1 VRVKSHKLRD
11 KEGKSDILIL
21 AVVALTSFLRVG
33 FEAKIVKMRSLEFPV
48 SSGSH
53 FQEI

>member
-1 VRVKSHKLRD
+1 MRGNPHKLSD
-11 KEGKSDILIL
+11 KDILIFV
-21 AVVALTSFLRVG
+21 VVALTSFLRVG

-53 FQEI
+53 FQEL

>member
-1 VRVKSHKLRD
+1 MRVKPHKLSE
-11 KEGKSDILIL
+11 KEGKADILIL
-21 AVVALTSFLRVG
+21 AVVVLTSFLGVG

-53 FQEI
+53 FHEL